1 MKGEM
6 EKHDGAA
13 APPWPP
19 GGGEMGARIRAL
31 DWAITPLGPVEGW
44 PESLRTAVGIMLTT
58 RHPVGISWGPD
69 LVCLYNDAHAASLG
83 PEQHPISLGIPIREA
98 WPEAYPLVAAEFAQ
112 IMAGGEPIWAENRL
126 VPIRRHGRV
135 ENVFWT
141 YSRSPIRDSGAPNG
155 VGGVL
160 TLVTETTSAV
170 TARLESEARYR
181 ALVEAMDEGYGLGDV
196 ILDAEGHPVDVQFIE
211 VNPAATRMCGV
222 EAGMRLSQ
230 ISSDARPYWCEIWGE
245 VARTGRPARLERY
258 AAALGAWYAS
268 HIFKVAP
275 EDEASR
281 RVAVL
286 VRDATERKRAEE
298 RLRASEARLHRVLEV
313 RTVGMVCF
321 TFDGRITDAND
332 AYLDMIGATREDLA
346 AGRLRYDY
354 LTPLDWRWRDGQ
366 TSAELK
372 TLGESGPFEKECYRK
387 DGSRFWICCTS
398 KMLPDGTA
406 VEFVLDVTERKRAQE
421 AMRESEGR
429 FRQFAEAS
437 SDAVW
442 IRDARTLAMEY
453 MNPAFETIYGVGD
466 TAFLDGSRPERWAE
480 LIHPED
486 RAAALG
492 VIRKVGRGEAVTHEF
507 RIVRPADGR
516 VRWLQNTDFP
526 LRDVHGRVQRV
537 GGFGKDITE
546 AKELS
551 DRLKV
556 LVAELQHRTRNL
568 ISVVRSVADQT
579 LAGSVSLDMFQEH
592 FRRRLGALARVNG
605 LLSRLNE
612 GDRIAFDELVLAEL
626 ATHGVVIRAGHSP
639 QVALEGPR
647 GVFLRSATVQTFAL
661 ALHELATNARKYGA
675 LSRPEGR
682 LRIEWEVVSGGDG
695 GPHLRMD
702 WSESGVPV
710 PMLGDG
716 QFLQNG
722 YGRELIEHALPY
734 QLEAKTSY
742 EIGPDSIHCTI
753 CLPISARYEG
763 VG

>member
-1 MKGEM
+1 MK
-6 EKHDGAA
+6 KHDSAA

-19 GGGEMGARIRAL
+19 GGGEMGARIRAH
-31 DWAITPLGPVEGW
+31 DWAATPLGPVEGW
-44 PESLRTAVGIMLTT
+44 PESLRTAVGIMLTM

-69 LVCLYNDAHAASLG
+69 LVCLYNDAYAASLG
-83 PEQHPISLGIPIREA
+83 PEQHPVSLGIPTREA
-98 WPEAYPLVAAEFAQ
+98 WPEAYPLVAAEFAR
-112 IMAGGEPIWAENRL
+112 IMAGGEPTGAENRL
-126 VPIRRHGRV
+126 VPIHRRGRV

-141 YSRSPIRDSGAPNG
+141 YSRSPIPDPDAPNG

-160 TLVTETTSAV
+160 TIVTETTPAV

-196 ILDAEGHPVDVQFIE
+196 ILDAEGCPVDVQFIE

-230 ISSDARPYWCEIWGE
+230 ISSEAELYWCEIWGE

-258 AAALGAWYAS
+258 AAPIDTWYAS

-281 RVAVL
+281 RVAVI
-286 VRDATERKRAEE
+286 VRDMTERKRAEE
-298 RLRASEARLHRVLEV
+298 RLRTSEARLRRVLEI
-313 RTVGMVCF
+313 RTVGVVCF

-332 AYLDMIGATREDLA
+332 AYLDMIGSTREDLA
-346 AGRLRYDY
+346 AGRLRYDN
-354 LTPLDWRWRDGQ
+354 LTPPDWRWRDEQ

-372 TLGESGPFEKECYRK
+372 TLGESGPFDKEYYRR
-387 DGSRFWICCTS
+387 DGSRFWIHCTS
-398 KMLPDGTA
+398 KMLPGGTA
-406 VEFVLDVTERKRAQE
+406 VEFVLDVTERRRAQE
-421 AMRESEGR
+421 AMQESEER

-453 MNPAFETIYGVGD
+453 TNPAFETVYGVVD
-466 TAFLDGSRPERWAE
+466 AAFLDGSKPERWAE

-486 RAAALG
+486 RAAALEA
-492 VIRKVGRGEAVTHEF
+492 IRNIGRGEAVIHEF

-537 GGFGKDITE
+537 GGFGKDVTE

-551 DRLKV
+551 DRLKL

-592 FRRRLGALARVNG
+592 FRRRLSALARVNG

-626 ATHGVVIRAGHSP
+626 ATHGVVDRTGHSP
-639 QVALEGPR
+639 QVALDGPR
-647 GVFLRSATVQTFAL
+647 GVFLRSTTVQTFAL

-682 LRIEWEVVSGGDG
+682 LRIRWEVVSDEGS
-695 GPHLRMD
+695 GPRLRIE

-710 PMLGDG
+710 PVLGDG

-722 YGRELIEHALPY
+722 YGRELIERALPY
-734 QLEAKTSY
+734 QLEAETSY
-742 EIGPDSIHCTI
+742 EIGPDSVRCTI
-753 CLPISARYEG
+753 SLPVSARYAG
-763 VG
+763 IG